1 VKASLRLNND
11 LPAGRLVEIALLAEA
26 DGFDAIWVSHDLFL
40 RSAPVLLAVLARE
53 TTRIGIGSCVFNPYS
68 AHPAELAMTAATLQE
83 VSGGRFRLGL
93 AAGDATFL
101 GWAGIR
107 RPRPL
112 ARTREALLAVRAL
125 LEGGRPAESDG
136 AGPGWRPEGWL
147 RGGPAPTPIHLGAMS
162 PRMLELADGALALL
176 FPPEHY
182 PVAAGHVRAGLARAG
197 RDPAAFDL
205 PACVW
210 CSVDLDDE
218 RARLALAAKL
228 AYYGPSIAPWLLAG
242 AGLRPDDFAPV
253 SAALAA
259 GGVDAA
265 ARLVTPAMLRLGI
278 AGGAEEVLERCRWL
292 RAQGATQISFG
303 PPLGPRP
310 AGRGRAPR
318 ARGAPPPGRLT
329 ARAPRWRDRRRDLA
343 TPRGP

>member
-1 VKASLRLNND
+1 MKASLRLNND

-182 PVAAGHVRAGLARAG
+182 PVAAGHVRAGLARAAATRPRSTCPPACGARSTSTTSAPASPWPPSSPTTG
-197 RDPAAFDL
+197 RRSRPGCWRGPACARTTSRRSARPSPPAA
-205 PACVW
+205 W
-210 CSVDLDDE
+210 
-218 RARLALAAKL
+218 
-228 AYYGPSIAPWLLAG
+228 
-242 AGLRPDDFAPV
+242 
-253 SAALAA
+253 
-259 GGVDAA
+259 
-265 ARLVTPAMLRLGI
+265 T
-278 AGGAEEVLERCRWL
+278 
-292 RAQGATQISFG
+292 
-303 PPLGPRP
+303 
-310 AGRGRAPR
+310 
-318 ARGAPPPGRLT
+318 PPPG
-329 ARAPRWRDRRRDLA
+329 W
-343 TPRGP
+343 